1 MYYFFEIEEFKVREL
16 TSGNPAK
23 MIFAFAVPIALGS
36 LFQQLYSMIDTVIV
50 GRTVGVEAIAAL
62 GSTSY
67 ISNLIIGFMS
77 GLTNGFAIITARHFG
92 AGDYVKMRRSVAG
105 TVILGLAVSA
115 VFTVLSLIL
124 LRPFLRILNTPE
136 EIFETAYSYISVI
149 LLFMTGAMLYNMSA
163 GVLRAVGDSV
173 TPLVFLI
180 ISSFINIGLDILFIA
195 KLGFGVRG
203 AAYATVISQGFSFVM
218 CCIYICIRFPY
229 LIPGKDEFKVTLS
242 ELSELMAM
250 GLSLALMFSIVEI
263 GSLILQRAIN
273 NFGTDTIA
281 AHTAARKISSILML
295 PYSAFGSACATYCSQ
310 NLGAGRPERVG
321 KGIKSAVI
329 MCWIWSAVAVAVGYF
344 FAPVIIGWIAGTD
357 EVFIVELASRYMR
370 VNTPFYFILA
380 VLIVMRSS
388 LQGLGR
394 KTVPVASSVIEM
406 IGKAVVAFAAAPV
419 LGYFGVMISEPIVW
433 FFMTVLLV
441 WGYAR
446 DRELVKATF
455 VKEKK
460 PS

>member
-1 MYYFFEIEEFKVREL
+1 MREL

-23 MIFAFAVPIALGS
+23 IMLAFAVPIVIGS

-50 GRTVGVEAIAAL
+50 GRTIGVDAIAAL

-77 GLTNGFAIITARHFG
+77 GLTNGFSIVTARHFG

-105 TVILGLAVSA
+105 TIILGLGISF
-115 VFTVLSLIL
+115 VFTIISLIF
-124 LRPFLRILNTPE
+124 LRPFLRILSTPD
-136 EIFETAYSYISVI
+136 EIFETAYSYIFII
-149 LLFMTGAMLYNMSA
+149 LAFMTAAMLYNMSA
-163 GVLRAVGDSV
+163 GILRAVGDSL

-180 ISSFINIGLDILFIA
+180 ISSFMNIGLDLFFII
-195 KLGFGVRG
+195 KMGMGVEG
-203 AAYATVISQGFSFVM
+203 AAYATVISQAFSFVL
-218 CCIYICIRFPY
+218 CLVYILKRFSY
-229 LIPGKDEFKVTLS
+229 LVPKAEEFRVTAA
-242 ELSELMAM
+242 EIGELMSM

-273 NFGTDTIA
+273 TFGTETIA

-310 NLGAGRPERVG
+310 NIGAGRPERVG
-321 KGIKSAVI
+321 RGIKSAVI
-329 MCWIWSAVAVAVGYF
+329 ICWIWSAIAVIAGYLA
-344 FAPVIIGWIAGTD
+344 APFIIKWIAGTD
-357 EVFIVELASRYMR
+357 EQFIIDLASQYMR
-370 VNTPFYFILA
+370 VNTPFYFVLA

-394 KTVPVASSVIEM
+394 KTIPVASSIIEM
-406 IGKAVVAFAAAPV
+406 IGKTLVAFIAAPA
-419 LGYFGVMISEPIVW
+419 LGYFGVMISEPAVW

-441 WGYAR
+441 AGYAS
-446 DRELVKATF
+446 DEKLVAETF
-455 VKEKK
+455 VKETAK
-460 PS
+460 S

>member
-1 MYYFFEIEEFKVREL
+1 M
-16 TSGNPAK
+16 
-23 MIFAFAVPIALGS
+23 
-36 LFQQLYSMIDTVIV
+36 
-50 GRTVGVEAIAAL
+50 
-62 GSTSY
+62 
-67 ISNLIIGFMS
+67 
-77 GLTNGFAIITARHFG
+77 
-92 AGDYVKMRRSVAG
+92 
-105 TVILGLAVSA
+105 
-115 VFTVLSLIL
+115 VF
-124 LRPFLRILNTPE
+124 LRPFLRILNTPA
-136 EIFETAYSYISVI
+136 EIFDTAYSYISVI
-149 LLFMTGAMLYNMSA
+149 LIFMTTAMLYNMSA
-163 GVLRAVGDSV
+163 GVLRAVGDSI

-195 KLGFGVRG
+195 KLGFGVKG
-203 AAYATVISQGFSFVM
+203 AAYATVISQSFSFIM

-229 LIPGKDEFKVTLS
+229 LIPKREEFRVTLS
-242 ELSELMAM
+242 ELGELMAM

-273 NFGTDTIA
+273 NFGTATIA

-310 NLGAGRPERVG
+310 NRGAGRPERVG
-321 KGIKSAVI
+321 KGIKSAI
-329 MCWIWSAVAVAVGYF
+329 FMCWVWSAMAVIVGYLF
-344 FAPVIIGWIAGTD
+344 SPAIVSWIAGTD
-357 EVFIVELASRYMR
+357 ETFIVDLASKYMR

-380 VLIVMRSS
+380 VLIIMRSS

-394 KTVPVASSVIEM
+394 KSIPVASSIIEM

-455 VKEKK
+455 VSEKT
-460 PS
+460 

>member
-1 MYYFFEIEEFKVREL
+1 MREL

-115 VFTVLSLIL
+115 VFTVLSLVI

-229 LIPGKDEFKVTLS
+229 LIPQKDEMKVTLS

-263 GSLILQRAIN
+263 GSLIL
-273 NFGTDTIA
+273 
-281 AHTAARKISSILML
+281 
-295 PYSAFGSACATYCSQ
+295 
-310 NLGAGRPERVG
+310 
-321 KGIKSAVI
+321 
-329 MCWIWSAVAVAVGYF
+329 
-344 FAPVIIGWIAGTD
+344 
-357 EVFIVELASRYMR
+357 
-370 VNTPFYFILA
+370 
-380 VLIVMRSS
+380 
-388 LQGLGR
+388 
-394 KTVPVASSVIEM
+394 
-406 IGKAVVAFAAAPV
+406 
-419 LGYFGVMISEPIVW
+419 
-433 FFMTVLLV
+433 
-441 WGYAR
+441 
-446 DRELVKATF
+446 
-455 VKEKK
+455 
-460 PS
+460 

>member
-1 MYYFFEIEEFKVREL
+1 MREL

-23 MIFAFAVPIALGS
+23 MIFAFAVPIALGA

-105 TVILGLAVSA
+105 TIILGLSVSA
-115 VFTVLSLIL
+115 VFTVISLVF

-136 EIFETAYSYISVI
+136 EIFETAYSYISII
-149 LLFMTGAMLYNMSA
+149 LLFMTAAMLYNMSA

-180 ISSFINIGLDILFIA
+180 FSSFVNIGLDILFIA
-195 KLGFGVRG
+195 NLGFGVKG
-203 AAYATVISQGFSFVM
+203 AAYATVISQGFSFVL
-218 CCIYICIRFPY
+218 CCIYICIRVPY
-229 LIPGKDEFKVTLS
+229 LIPQKDELRVTLA

-321 KGIKSAVI
+321 KGIKSAII
-329 MCWIWSAVAVAVGYF
+329 MCWIWSLAAVAVGYL
-344 FAPVIIGWIAGTD
+344 FAPAIVSWIAGTD
-357 EVFIVELASRYMR
+357 EVFIVELSSKYMR

-460 PS
+460 

>member
-1 MYYFFEIEEFKVREL
+1 
-16 TSGNPAK
+16 
-23 MIFAFAVPIALGS
+23 
-36 LFQQLYSMIDTVIV
+36 
-50 GRTVGVEAIAAL
+50 
-62 GSTSY
+62 
-67 ISNLIIGFMS
+67 
-77 GLTNGFAIITARHFG
+77 
-92 AGDYVKMRRSVAG
+92 MRRSVAG
-105 TVILGLAVSA
+105 TIFLGLAVSA
-115 VFTVLSLIL
+115 VFTILSMIF

-136 EIFETAYSYISVI
+136 EIFETSYSYISII
-149 LLFMTGAMLYNMSA
+149 LLFMTAAMLYNMSA

-180 ISSFINIGLDILFIA
+180 ISSFLNIGLDLLFIV
-195 KLGFGVRG
+195 KLSMGVRG
-203 AAYATVISQGFSFVM
+203 AAYATVVSQIFSFAM
-218 CCIYICIRFPY
+218 CCVYIGIRFPY
-229 LIPGKDEFKVTLS
+229 LIPRKEELKVTAH

-295 PYSAFGSACATYCSQ
+295 PFSAFGSACATYCSQ

-321 KGIKSAVI
+321 KGIKSAII
-329 MCWIWSAVAVAVGYF
+329 MCWIWSAAAVAVGYI
-344 FAPVIIGWIAGTD
+344 FAPSIISWIAGT
-357 EVFIVELASRYMR
+357 EEKFIVELASRYMR

-380 VLIVMRSS
+380 VLVVMRSS

-394 KTVPVASSVIEM
+394 KTIPVASSVIEM
-406 IGKAVVAFAAAPV
+406 VGKAVVAFAAAPA

-433 FFMTVLLV
+433 FFMTILLV

-455 VKEKK
+455 VKENKYLN
-460 PS
+460 